1 MKLRDM
7 FYFIAFFF
15 LQAKLLLQ
23 NEFNDTGAAVHPS
36 EANLTFIRMHFASL
50 LTVETADN
58 PGHVWLHLKQWNKDA
73 GRCLHTTVPIAA
85 WSNLLGFSVGYG
97 LKNCVLMCF
106 SFCFPSNLQLKHL
119 KRKTS
124 LLCLSDVQNFHRNKK
139 CHEVSLNVSYVALWL
154 SERMET
160 YLSVQ

>member
-58 PGHVWLHLKQWNKDA
+58 PGHVWLQIKQRNKDA
-73 GRCLHTTVPIAA
+73 GRCLHTTVPTAGTVKQSPGVLR
-85 WSNLLGFSVGYG
+85 WLRLEELRVDVFFLL
-97 LKNCVLMCF
+97 F
-106 SFCFPSNLQLKHL
+106 SF
-119 KRKTS
+119 
-124 LLCLSDVQNFHRNKK
+124 
-139 CHEVSLNVSYVALWL
+139 
-154 SERMET
+154 
-160 YLSVQ
+160 